1 MSDGAPDMDAMIAKL
16 EALPGMVGRAAPAVA
31 EALDAELQR
40 NIAAGVG
47 PDGTPWRATKDG
59 REPLVSAGD
68 ALTVKAVGTVVLA
81 RLDEGAL
88 AQQRFVSDASHEL
101 RSPLSTITTA
111 LELAHRRPDLLDDAL
126 IEDALLPEAR
136 RMRQLIEDLLIL
148 ARSDESELE
157 SVGTVVD
164 VDLDDILFAEQ
175 KRIDGISEIAVTAR
189 VAPVRVSGDP
199 RALARMVR
207 NLVDNAIRHA
217 ETMVH
222 LECSEDGHDAQIVI
236 EDDGPG
242 IPAAERERIFGR
254 FVRLDQPR
262 SRRGGGSGLGL
273 SIASEIVAAHHGTIT
288 VGESTGGGSRF
299 EVTIPLPTD

>member
-1 MSDGAPDMDAMIAKL
+1 MNDM
-16 EALPGMVGRAAPAVA
+16 
-31 EALDAELQR
+31 
-40 NIAAGVG
+40 
-47 PDGTPWRATKDG
+47 
-59 REPLVSAGD
+59 
-68 ALTVKAVGTVVLA
+68 LA

-136 RMRQLIEDLLIL
+136 RMRQLFEDLLIL

-207 NLVDNAIRHA
+207 NLVDNAVRHA

-262 SRRGGGSGLGL
+262 SRQGGGSGLGL
-273 SIASEIVAAHHGTIT
+273 AIASEIVVAHHGTIT
-288 VGESTGGGSRF
+288 VGESAGGGSRF